1 MGMVRRQAHGHA
13 LPGMRPDSMYRI
25 ERTQGVDGSW
35 GGRMAYRFE
44 FDPVNRIL
52 LVRIE
57 GPLTEELATELYG
70 AIRKYAVAT
79 DARAGIWDFSSVT
92 EVALSAEFI
101 RYLASQEPAMPDAT
115 RHPRFMVAPTAVAFG
130 LSRMFQI
137 LGGATRPLLKV
148 VHSVDQALV
157 ELGVQSP
164 QFKSLE

>member
-1 MGMVRRQAHGHA
+1 
-13 LPGMRPDSMYRI
+13 
-25 ERTQGVDGSW
+25 
-35 GGRMAYRFE
+35 MAYRFE